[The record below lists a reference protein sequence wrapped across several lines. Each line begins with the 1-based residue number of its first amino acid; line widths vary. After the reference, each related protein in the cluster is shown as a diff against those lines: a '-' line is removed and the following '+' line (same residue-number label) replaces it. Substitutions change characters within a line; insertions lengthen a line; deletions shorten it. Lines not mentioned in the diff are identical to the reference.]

1 MTGETKPGYVDHR
14 KRLRQRF
21 LDGGSD
27 ALPDYELLELLLTMA
42 IPRGDVKPA
51 AKALMK
57 RFGTFDGVVNASV
70 DDLRT
75 VKGLGEVS
83 PVAIKVVR
91 AAADRLLRSE
101 VTGKPVLSSF
111 ESVIDYCRL
120 AMGFE
125 EREQFR
131 VLFLDRKNN
140 LLTDEVQ
147 QKGTV
152 DHAPVYPREVARRS
166 IELNTTAVILVHNHP
181 SGDPTPSRAD
191 IAMTK
196 EVVAAAKAVGV
207 TVHDH
212 IVIARDSHASLRALG
227 LM

>member
-1 MTGETKPGYVDHR
+1 MSGGAKPDYVDHR

-21 LDGGSD
+21 LDGGAD

-51 AKALMK
+51 AKALMA

-111 ESVIDYCRL
+111 EAVIDYCRL
-120 AMGFE
+120 SMGFE

-166 IELNTTAVILVHNHP
+166 IELNATAVILVHNHP

-196 EVVAAAKAVGV
+196 EIVAAAKAVGV

>member
-1 MTGETKPGYVDHR
+1 MTGEAKPDYVDHR
-14 KRLRQRF
+14 RRLRQRF
-21 LDGGSD
+21 LDGGPD

-111 ESVIDYCRL
+111 EAVIDYCRL
-120 AMGFE
+120 SMGFE

-166 IELNTTAVILVHNHP
+166 IELNATAVILVHNHP
-181 SGDPTPSRAD
+181 SGDPTPSRVD

-207 TVHDH
+207 AVHDH

>member
-1 MTGETKPGYVDHR
+1 MTGEAKPDYVDHR
-14 KRLRQRF
+14 RRLRQRF
-21 LDGGSD
+21 LDGGPD

-111 ESVIDYCRL
+111 EAVIDYCRL
-120 AMGFE
+120 SMGFE

-166 IELNTTAVILVHNHP
+166 IELNATAVILVHNHP

-207 TVHDH
+207 AVHDH